1 MIKKSKI
8 AIGTAVAAAA
18 GYVTGVLTAPKSG
31 KQTRKD
37 ISKKASKTK
46 TEGEKQLKSLY
57 SDLTDQVSKG
67 EKKINSSK
75 SKVDKKFKDSVD
87 TAKKTQDKAKQLL
100 SALHDGD
107 ADDPDLKKIIG
118 EVKKAK
124 ANLGKF
130 IKK

>member
-124 ANLGKF
+124 ANLAKF